1 MSDYQPVA
9 SHAQVVDRLVRLRRI
24 LPLIATDLAAARR
37 RANEL
42 ETRNRQLAE
51 RVAELE
57 SKLISAQRDTPSSL

>member
-1 MSDYQPVA
+1 MNDDRALA
-9 SHAQVVDRLVRLRRI
+9 SHAQVVDRLVRLRTI

-42 ETRNRQLAE
+42 ETRNRQLTE

-57 SKLISAQRDTPSSL
+57 SRLTSAPHDKPSSV